1 MARMDRRAQL
11 RDLYGLDFP
20 DELFE
25 FWDFYQGLPP
35 PLREAFNEHAGMGA
49 TGVCDVLAGRF
60 DGVELRYPAL
70 LHWRY
75 RLDHPELITVLTGDS
90 DGLHWGFWFDDP
102 REPPVVVKTYARDAY
117 EFWVAGDTLFEAIAS
132 QIEDSIGG
140 CQENI
145 EGDPEY
151 ADDYRAQ
158 IDALNELAR
167 VVPRGASRRPR
178 KATRATKE
186 GMGVVVPRDAWDD
199 AAAARPL
206 DLAGDPL
213 ATCVDLI
220 AGGKAGVALFHAK
233 QIWAEDHDLACR
245 IMERAYRTLG
255 RDALAAIAE
264 AHRMHPE
271 LPSVDMLG
279 YKKGDFSSFAEA
291 HADAAEVRK
300 LAVGNAGVRELP
312 DLSSLVNL
320 DELVLW
326 GNDLASLPRS
336 LATCKTLRRINLFRN
351 RFEAI
356 PDVLAELPALVAL
369 KFGRNKIAVVG
380 DVIGRCRALQ
390 ELDLAD
396 NPITDLSDA
405 IGALPAL
412 AHLDLSG
419 ARITRLP
426 DSLGRSALQ
435 TLALTGSE
443 VTVLPIDLSG
453 WSQLRRVVLANTRLH
468 PKERERLRAAA
479 PNAEIIG

>member
-1 MARMDRRAQL
+1 MDRRAQL
-11 RDLYGLDFP
+11 RELYGLDFP

-35 PLREAFNEHAGMGA
+35 PLRKAFNDHAGMGA
-49 TGVCDVLAGRF
+49 AGVCDVLAGRF
-60 DGVELRYPAL
+60 DGVELRYPAV

-75 RLDHPELITVLTGDS
+75 QLDHPELITVLTGDS
-90 DGLHWGFWFDDP
+90 DGGHWGFWFDDP

-117 EFWVAGDTLFEAIAS
+117 EFWVEGNTLFEAIAS
-132 QIEDSIGG
+132 QIEHSIEG
-140 CQENI
+140 CEENV
-145 EGDPEY
+145 EGDPDY

-158 IDALNELAR
+158 IDALKELADL
-167 VVPRGASRRPR
+167 VPPGAERKPRR
-178 KATRATKE
+178 ATRATQE

-233 QIWAEDHDLACR
+233 QIWVKDHDLACR
-245 IMERAYRTLG
+245 IMERAYRALG

-264 AHRMHPE
+264 AHRLHPA
-271 LPSVDMLG
+271 LPSVDMLA
-279 YKKGDFSSFAEA
+279 YKKGDFTSFAEA
-291 HADAAEVRK
+291 QAAGAEVKK
-300 LAVGNAGVRELP
+300 LEVGNAGVRELP
-312 DLSSLVNL
+312 DPSALVNL

-326 GNDLASLPRS
+326 GNDLASLPSS
-336 LATCKTLRRINLFRN
+336 LAACKRLRRINLFRN

-356 PDVLAELPALVAL
+356 PDVLADLPALVAL
-369 KFGRNKIAVVG
+369 TIGRNKIAVVG
-380 DVIGRCRALQ
+380 AVIGRCRALQ
-390 ELDLAD
+390 ELDLKE
-396 NPITDLSDA
+396 NPITELSEA
-405 IGALPAL
+405 IGDLPAL

-426 DSLGRSALQ
+426 DSLGRCALHS
-435 TLALTGSE
+435 LALTKSA
-443 VTVLPIDLSG
+443 VTILPADLSG
-453 WSQLRRVVLANTRLH
+453 WSQLRRVVLLNTQLH

-479 PNAEIIG
+479 PDAEIVG